1 MKTGIALNVKKKEE
15 MKQESKRDKWLHVRL
30 NQGEYEKIQAQF
42 KATTSRK
49 FSEFARKKLLGQLLV
64 GTFRNASLDKL
75 TEELA
80 QLKSELSAAAN
91 NFNQAVKKLHTLS
104 KIKEFEHWLISYEL
118 DRRALVNQIE
128 KVGGHISKAAQK
140 W

>member
-1 MKTGIALNVKKKEE
+1 
-15 MKQESKRDKWLHVRL
+15 MKQKSKRDKWLHVRL
-30 NQGEYEKIQAQF
+30 NQSEFEKIQVQF
-42 KATTSRK
+42 KATTCRK
-49 FSEFARKKLLGQLLV
+49 LSDFTRRKLLGQLLV
-64 GTFRNASLDKL
+64 GTFRSASLDSL

-80 QLKSELSAAAN
+80 QLKTELSAAGN

-118 DRRALVNQIE
+118 DRRILVKQIE
-128 KVGGHISKAAQK
+128 KISEHINNAAAK

>member
-1 MKTGIALNVKKKEE
+1 MKKE
-15 MKQESKRDKWLHVRL
+15 SKKDKWLHVRL
-30 NQGEYEKIQAQF
+30 NQDEFDKIQLQF
-42 KATTSRK
+42 KATTCRK
-49 FSEFARKKLLGQLLV
+49 LSDFTRRKLLGQLLV
-64 GTFRNASLDKL
+64 GTYRNSSLDGL

-80 QLKSELSAAAN
+80 QLKAELSAVGN

-118 DRRALVNQIE
+118 ERRALVKQVE
-128 KVGGHISKAAQK
+128 KINEFISNAAAK